1 MPSVQLAF
9 SLVVLITAA
18 VWIDALPLDNVN
30 FAVST
35 VSAALMWLNLVLY
48 NPLHCSCPF
57 PPLILQLFVGL
68 TSFLICGLFI
78 VINLKKEVDR
88 VLVLIQLVL
97 SVLYWIFWLA
107 AAAATAATVDSVNNS
122 GAWQFASNYDCDY
135 AGVYLNWGG
144 AKGWCEASKRKGAVR
159 ACCAFAWLTWALWTA
174 STALLIIED
183 VIGKNVL
190 SSKPKAAAAAAPTA
204 PAAGTPKNSPPRSR
218 SNSPPTAPQPVQQV

>member
-1 MPSVQLAF
+1 MGASKGFGTIRLILLGVELAF

-30 FAVST
+30 FA
-35 VSAALMWLNLVLY
+35 
-48 NPLHCSCPF
+48 
-57 PPLILQLFVGL
+57 LFVGL
-68 TSFLICGLFI
+68 TSFLICALFI
-78 VINLKKEVDR
+78 VINLKKEADR
-88 VLVLIQLVL
+88 VLVLIQLAL

-122 GAWQFASNYDCDY
+122 GAWQFASNYDCNY

-159 ACCAFAWLTWALWTA
+159 ACCAFAWFTWALWTV

-190 SSKPKAAAAAAPTA
+190 SSKPKAAAPTETAAASTGA
-204 PAAGTPKNSPPRSR
+204 VAKDSPPRSR
-218 SNSPPTAPQPVQQV
+218 SQSPPPVPQAVEVV